1 LLDSSAEITGSLV
14 VPLDKLKDL
23 ASTLSMLGSLQAA
36 QIHILELQGH
46 TAIVCDIAA
55 NPTYTKTLEAIL
67 QSSLAIEVD
76 IKKIVELSGNPGL
89 FLSID
94 TTPCTLY
101 LLDSSAEI
109 TGSLVASLDK
119 IQLISSL
126 LQMSG
131 VLSASIIKVRYVM
144 PDLAGGVV
152 YIIGI
157 DGTITVAPIYGAGK
171 ATVK

>member
-1 LLDSSAEITGSLV
+1 MGVSSYHISRWGYGPDLLTTRVATWGYEWPI
-14 VPLDKLKDL
+14 
-23 ASTLSMLGSLQAA
+23 
-36 QIHILELQGH
+36 EE
-46 TAIVCDIAA
+46 
-55 NPTYTKTLEAIL
+55 TLEAIL
-67 QSSLAIEVD
+67 QSSLAIEAD
-76 IKKIVELSGNPGL
+76 IKKIVELSGSPGL
-89 FLSID
+89 LLSID
-94 TTPCTLY
+94 ATPCTLY

-131 VLSASIIKVRYVM
+131 VLSASIIKVRYVI

-157 DGTITVAPIYGAGK
+157 DGTITVAPIYGDTRVVPFSGK